1 MHPDK
6 RRAGRRIR
14 KVRRQ
19 MAELSRGFEA
29 LGNVATQAYINFS
42 ALMAAYGQAV
52 TFNTDEVREPDEMDE
67 EIAQYAAT
75 RWDDE

>member
-6 RRAGRRIR
+6 RRAGRAIR

-19 MAELSRGFEA
+19 LAELSQGFEA
-29 LGNVATQAYINFS
+29 LGNAATQAYINFG
-42 ALMAAYGQAV
+42 ALMTAYGQAV
-52 TFNTDEVREPDEMDE
+52 TFNTNDLREPDDMDLE
-67 EIAQYAAT
+67 AARYAAT